1 MLYSTRD
8 FFKMND
14 FDNKDRK
21 EAGKK
26 NFSNK
31 QKRFNEISEEQRFV
45 SKTKKQFK
53 SKIEDIRQ
61 EELWED
67 WNDEY
72 I

>member
-1 MLYSTRD
+1 
-8 FFKMND
+8 MND

-26 NFSNK
+26 NFNNK
-31 QKRFNEISEEQRFV
+31 HKKFNEVSEEQRFV

-67 WNDEY
+67 WNNEFR
-72 I
+72 

>member
-1 MLYSTRD
+1 
-8 FFKMND
+8 MND

-21 EAGKK
+21 EIAKK
-26 NFSNK
+26 NFTNK
-31 QKRFNEISEEQRFV
+31 KKRDKDISEEQRFI

-67 WNDEY
+67 WDHK
-72 I
+72 

>member
-1 MLYSTRD
+1 MLYSTRE

-26 NFSNK
+26 NFNNK
-31 QKRFNEISEEQRFV
+31 HKKFNEVSEEQRFV

-67 WNDEY
+67 WNNEFR
-72 I
+72 

>member
-1 MLYSTRD
+1 
-8 FFKMND
+8 MND

-31 QKRFNEISEEQRFV
+31 QKRFNEVSEEQRFV

-53 SKIEDIRQ
+53 
-61 EELWED
+61 
-67 WNDEY
+67 
-72 I
+72 